1 MKYTSRF
8 VRVFACVAVLAGA
21 LATVQAGV
29 GKAVVRSIKGAA
41 ECSEAG
47 GWKALKLGMEL
58 APGTQVRT
66 GNDAT
71 VDLYLDQN
79 GPLVRLTENTVLKIE
94 KLNFEN
100 TGVDTVIETTLDL
113 KSGRIVGVVKKLSG
127 TSKYEVKTPTGVAGI
142 RGTNYVIAADGTVNV
157 LEGQIVVVFV
167 KSDGGLVTQVVN
179 KNERFN
185 PATQKVEP
193 IPSDAIPELARLFP
207 QAGPTQPVQ
216 IEAAPLTRLSPVN
229 N

>member
-1 MKYTSRF
+1 MKYTSKF
-8 VRVFACVAVLAGA
+8 VRAFACVAVLAGA

-29 GKAVVRSIKGAA
+29 GKAVVRGIKGAA

-58 APGTQVRT
+58 APGTEVRT

-79 GPLVRLTENTVLKIE
+79 GPLVRLTENTVLKID

-100 TGVDTVIETTLDL
+100 TGVDTVIETSLDL
-113 KSGRIVGVVKKLSG
+113 KAGRLVGVVKKLSG

-142 RGTNYVIAADGTVNV
+142 RGTEYVISADGSVNV
-157 LEGQIVVVFV
+157 LDGQIVVVFV
-167 KSDGGLVTQVVN
+167 KSDGGLLTQVVN
-179 KNERFN
+179 KGERFN
-185 PATQKVEP
+185 PASQKVET
-193 IPSDAIPELARLFP
+193 IPSDALAELTALIPVGGA
-207 QAGPTQPVQ
+207 AQPAQ
-216 IEAAPLTRLSPVN
+216 IEPSPLIRISPVN
-229 N
+229 